1 VTQAEGLQAT
11 CKRLTEAV
19 SDAAYIVKATDA
31 DQKAIW
37 DMLQDC
43 LTTLKTVVTQTVAH
57 VKSFNLGNL
66 KTAVQLI
73 DDNTR
78 GITETYKALAEA
90 QLGSIKTTKGTVPV
104 TVITGFLGS
113 GKTTLLNYILSEN
126 HGKRIAV
133 VENEFGEVA
142 IDDDLVKEKFRE
154 NEEIFL
160 MNNGCICC
168 TVRGDL
174 IRTLGTLLQNSDRFD
189 YIMIE
194 TTGLA
199 DPAPIA
205 QTFFSVPEIAA
216 KLRMDGIITL
226 VDAKH
231 VKDRL
236 DVKPKEGV
244 ANEAEQQ
251 IAFADK
257 IILNKTDL
265 TTPEELEE
273 IRVRVKGIN
282 KLVEIIQSQHA
293 KIDLDK
299 ILNIRAFDLEKIT
312 EVDPE
317 FLLRINDDED
327 DDHDHDHDEHEHK
340 HDHEKKEKKEKKEKH
355 GDDHEHK
362 KEKKDH
368 EKKIKLPK
376 KPTHHHA
383 STVTSCGFVLEG
395 EFAMERFNRWMGQL
409 LREKGKDIYRM
420 KGVLAVR
427 GMPQRFVFQGVHMA
441 FDGSQG
447 SPWRPD
453 EKKISKL
460 VFIGINLSKE
470 KFHEELL
477 ALLAKPGEDDE

>member
-1 VTQAEGLQAT
+1 V
-11 CKRLTEAV
+11 
-19 SDAAYIVKATDA
+19 
-31 DQKAIW
+31 
-37 DMLQDC
+37 
-43 LTTLKTVVTQTVAH
+43 
-57 VKSFNLGNL
+57 
-66 KTAVQLI
+66 
-73 DDNTR
+73 
-78 GITETYKALAEA
+78 
-90 QLGSIKTTKGTVPV
+90 KTTKGTVPV

-113 GKTTLLNYILSEN
+113 GKTTLLNYILSAN

-133 VENEFGEVA
+133 VENEFGEVS

-174 IRTLGTLLQNSDRFD
+174 IRTLGTLLQNADRFD

-216 KLRMDGIITL
+216 KLRMDGIITV

-236 DVKPKEGV
+236 DVTPKDGV

-251 IAFADK
+251 IAFADR
-257 IILNKTDL
+257 ILLNKTDL
-265 TTPEELEE
+265 TTPEELQE
-273 IRVRVKGIN
+273 IRARVKSIN
-282 KLVEIIQSQHA
+282 KLVEIIPTQHS

-312 EVDPE
+312 EVDPD
-317 FLLRINDDED
+317 FLLRIDNNDDD
-327 DDHDHDHDEHEHK
+327 DEHDHDHDHDHDHKHEHK

-362 KEKKDH
+362 KEKKRTPRKKNQTA
-368 EKKIKLPK
+368 EKTDP
-376 KPTHHHA
+376 
-383 STVTSCGFVLEG
+383 SSCLHCDFL
-395 EFAMERFNRWMGQL
+395 WL
-409 LREKGKDIYRM
+409 CD
-420 KGVLAVR
+420 
-427 GMPQRFVFQGVHMA
+427 
-441 FDGSQG
+441 
-447 SPWRPD
+447 
-453 EKKISKL
+453 
-460 VFIGINLSKE
+460 
-470 KFHEELL
+470 
-477 ALLAKPGEDDE
+477 